1 MKKLLVQWYADVQAI
16 RQAQHDLE
24 VVGFHIEAP
33 AFKAMDSLV
42 EHYTDILAYKAYDR
56 DGWLEYFLYEC
67 DLGEAPKLVIN
78 FAGKQVVLKDVDS
91 LMEVLEYVQ

>member
-1 MKKLLVQWYADVQAI
+1 MKKLLVQWYEDVQAI

-24 VVGFHIEAP
+24 AVGFYPNAK
-33 AFKAMDSLV
+33 AFIAMNSMI
-42 EHYTDILAYKAYDR
+42 EHYTDVLSYKACDR

-78 FAGKQVVLKDVDS
+78 FAGKQVILKDVDS
-91 LMEVLEYVQ
+91 LMEVLEYV